1 MIEALIAAA
10 NRGVDITLVV
20 PARVDSLMIRYATP
34 AILGTLV
41 DAGISVAQFDKG
53 LLHTKSIT
61 IDAEFCIV
69 GSVNLDMRS
78 LWLNFEIS
86 LFVYD
91 SAFTQ
96 QVRDLQMDYIS
107 NSSFIDREQFS
118 QRTFSQRLAANVMRL
133 FAPVL

>member
-1 MIEALIAAA
+1 M
-10 NRGVDITLVV
+10 LV
-20 PARVDSLMIRYATP
+20 RYATP
-34 AILGTLV
+34 ALLDSLIT
-41 DAGISVAQFDKG
+41 AGIQVAQFDQG

-61 IDAEFCIV
+61 VDGEFCIV

-91 SAFTQ
+91 EGFTQ
-96 QVRDLQMDYIS
+96 QVRELQASYIAQS
-107 NSSFIDREQFS
+107 NFIDRERFS
-118 QRTFSQRLAANVMRL
+118 QRTFPQRLATNIMRL

>member
-10 NRGVDITLVV
+10 NRGVDVTLVI

-34 AILGTLV
+34 AILDTLIG
-41 DAGISVAQFDKG
+41 AGIRVAQYEKG

-61 IDAEFCIV
+61 VDTEFCIV
-69 GSVNLDMRS
+69 GSVNFDMRS

-96 QVRDLQMDYIS
+96 QIRDLQMDYIS
-107 NSSFIDREQFS
+107 SSSFIDREQFR
-118 QRTFSQRLAANVMRL
+118 QRTYSQRLAANIMRL